1 MYAQAMCQ
9 QHTHLLVINRT
20 KSFSITTADAST
32 TIALASNS
40 ALTVTGKSEL
50 LPAPKNNRFIY
61 SFCRTQS
68 LALGHAI

>member
-20 KSFSITTADAST
+20 KSFSTTTADAST

-50 LPAPKNNRFIY
+50 LPAPKNRLIY